1 MKASFFKKNTGFLRQ
16 KIKEYLQRSQQWF
29 LGTPQRALS
38 EAYEAA
44 HIIKNIEIEQFDGKK
59 ISPDSRKYTENV
71 MAYWQV
77 SLEKNLTIIKVK
89 LAEFRFSYSLVNIS
103 NPVFLEKLKFI
114 DEVTSKYI
122 TQDINITQEKNS
134 EHEIIT
140 VSQPLQINRD
150 EVNKRSDSSGINNM
164 KVAPVFSK
172 TGAFPRSIGRTLN
185 KIKGDFSPQAEEN
198 YVRNF
203 QISRKRTRTA
213 IRFLAMLVIVPLL
226 TQHFSKDFLI
236 NPIVERIRG
245 ENLTQLFLNNEM
257 EEEALSELKIFEKKL
272 KFESLIRQAP
282 PISAE
287 VIEEQVKHKVREI
300 AEEFRGKSNE
310 AISNVFADVMSLIAF
325 ALVIVTSKREIVI
338 VKSFIDDLIYG
349 LSDSAKAF
357 IIILFT
363 DIFVGFHSPHGWE
376 VILEGFAE
384 HVGLAANQ
392 SVISL
397 FIATF
402 PVILDTISK
411 YWIFRYLS
419 RLSPSALATL
429 KEMND

>member
-1 MKASFFKKNTGFLRQ
+1 MKASFFNKNTGFLRQ
-16 KIKEYLQRSQQWF
+16 KIKEFLQRSHQWLF
-29 LGTPQRALS
+29 KTPERALL
-38 EAYEAA
+38 EAYQAA
-44 HIIKNIEIEQFDGKK
+44 HIIKNIEIEQFGGKT
-59 ISPDSRKYTENV
+59 ISPDSANYSESV

-77 SLEKNLTIIKVK
+77 SLQKNLTVIKVK
-89 LAEFRFSYSLVNIS
+89 LAEFRFSYSLLNIS

-122 TQDINITQEKNS
+122 TQDITQEKNS
-134 EHEIIT
+134 EDDIIP
-140 VSQPLQINRD
+140 VSQPLQIN
-150 EVNKRSDSSGINNM
+150 ENAINNHSDSSRINNM
-164 KVAPVFSK
+164 KIDPVFQK

-198 YVRNF
+198 FVRNF

-226 TQHFSKDFLI
+226 TQHLSKDFLI

-257 EEEALSELKIFEKKL
+257 EEEALSELKSFEKKL

-287 VIEEQVKHKVREI
+287 VIEEQVKNKVRQI
-300 AEEFRGKSNE
+300 AEEFQEKSNE

-325 ALVIVTSKREIVI
+325 ALVIVTSKREIAI
-338 VKSFIDDLIYG
+338 VKSFIDDVIYG

>member
-1 MKASFFKKNTGFLRQ
+1 MKASFFNKNTGFIRQ
-16 KIKEYLQRSQQWF
+16 KIKEYLQRTQQWLF
-29 LGTPQRALS
+29 KTPERALS
-38 EAYEAA
+38 EAYQAA
-44 HIIKNIEIEQFDGKK
+44 HIIKNIEIEQFGGKT
-59 ISPDSRKYTENV
+59 ISADSANYSESV

-77 SLEKNLTIIKVK
+77 SLQKNLTIIKVK
-89 LAEFRFSYSLVNIS
+89 LAEFQFSYSLLNIS
-103 NPVFLEKLKFI
+103 NPVFLDKLKFI
-114 DEVTSKYI
+114 DEVSSKYI
-122 TQDINITQEKNS
+122 TREITQEKNDFD
-134 EHEIIT
+134 EIIT
-140 VSQPLQINRD
+140 VSQPLKIN
-150 EVNKRSDSSGINNM
+150 ENGVNNHSDGSQSNKM
-164 KVAPVFSK
+164 KLDSVFEK
-172 TGAFPRSIGRTLN
+172 TGVIPRTIGRTFN
-185 KIKGDFSPQAEEN
+185 KIRGDFSPQAEEN
-198 YVRNF
+198 FVKNF

-213 IRFLAMLVIVPLL
+213 IRFLAMLVIVPIL
-226 TQHFSKDFLI
+226 TQHLSKDFLI
-236 NPIVERIRG
+236 NPIVKEIRG
-245 ENLTQLFLNNEM
+245 ENLSQIFLNNEM
-257 EEEALSELKIFEKKL
+257 EEEALSELKTFEKKL
-272 KFESLIRQAP
+272 KFENFVRQAV

-287 VIEEQVKHKVREI
+287 VIEEKLKHKVREI
-300 AEEFRGKSNE
+300 AEEFQEKSND

-325 ALVIVTSKREIVI
+325 ALVIVTSKREIAI

-384 HVGLAANQ
+384 HLGLPAKQ

>member
-1 MKASFFKKNTGFLRQ
+1 MKASFFNKNTGFLRQ
-16 KIKEYLQRSQQWF
+16 KIKEYLERSQQWF
-29 LGTPQRALS
+29 LKTPERALS
-38 EAYEAA
+38 EAYQAA
-44 HIIKNIEIEQFDGKK
+44 QIIKNIEIEQFGGKT
-59 ISPDSRKYTENV
+59 ISPESANYSESV
-71 MAYWQV
+71 MAYWEV
-77 SLEKNLTIIKVK
+77 SLQKNLTILKVK
-89 LAEFRFSYSLVNIS
+89 LAEFRFSYSLLNIS

-114 DEVTSKYI
+114 DEVSSKYI
-122 TQDINITQEKNS
+122 TQNITQEKNS
-134 EHEIIT
+134 DDQIIP
-140 VSQPLQINRD
+140 VSQPLQINGN
-150 EVNKRSDSSGINNM
+150 EVNNQSDYSRVNNM
-164 KVAPVFSK
+164 KVNPVFQK

-185 KIKGDFSPQAEEN
+185 KIKGDLSPQAEEN
-198 YVRNF
+198 FVRNF

-213 IRFLAMLVIVPLL
+213 IRFLVMLVIVPLL
-226 TQHFSKDFLI
+226 TQHFSKQFLI

-245 ENLTQLFLNNEM
+245 ENFTQLFLNNEM
-257 EEEALSELKIFEKKL
+257 EEEALSELKTFEKKL
-272 KFESLIRQAP
+272 KFESLVRQAP

-287 VIEEQVKHKVREI
+287 VIEEKVKHKVREI
-300 AEEFRGKSNE
+300 AEEFQEKSNE

-325 ALVIVTSKREIVI
+325 ALVIVTSKREIAI
-338 VKSFIDDLIYG
+338 VKSFIDDVIYG

-384 HVGLAANQ
+384 HLGLPANQ

>member
-1 MKASFFKKNTGFLRQ
+1 MKASFFKKNTEFLRK

-59 ISPDSRKYTENV
+59 ISPNSSKYTENV

-134 EHEIIT
+134 EDEIIT

-198 YVRNF
+198 FVRNF

-226 TQHFSKDFLI
+226 TQHLSKDFLI

-245 ENLTQLFLNNEM
+245 ENFTQLFLNNEM

-325 ALVIVTSKREIVI
+325 ALVIVTSKREIAI
-338 VKSFIDDLIYG
+338 VKSFMDDLIYG

>member
-1 MKASFFKKNTGFLRQ
+1 MKASFFNKNIGFLRQ
-16 KIKEYLQRSQQWF
+16 KIKEFLQHSQQW
-29 LGTPQRALS
+29 LLKTPERALS
-38 EAYEAA
+38 EAYQAA
-44 HIIKNIEIEQFDGKK
+44 QIIQNIEIEQFGGKT
-59 ISPDSRKYTENV
+59 ISPESANYSESV
-71 MAYWQV
+71 MGYWQV
-77 SLEKNLTIIKVK
+77 SLQKNLTIIKVK
-89 LAEFRFSYSLVNIS
+89 LAEFRFSYSLLNIS

-114 DEVTSKYI
+114 DEVRSKYI
-122 TQDINITQEKNS
+122 TQYIPQRKTSENDIIQ
-134 EHEIIT
+134 
-140 VSQPLQINRD
+140 VSQPLQRN
-150 EVNKRSDSSGINNM
+150 ENGVNNQSDTSQINNM
-164 KVAPVFSK
+164 KVDPVFQK
-172 TGAFPRSIGRTLN
+172 TGVFPRSIGRTLN
-185 KIKGDFSPQAEEN
+185 KIKRDFSPQAEEKF
-198 YVRNF
+198 VRDF

-245 ENLTQLFLNNEM
+245 ENLTQIFLNTEM
-257 EEEALSELKIFEKKL
+257 EEEAFSELKTFEKKL
-272 KFESLIRQAP
+272 KFESFVHQSP
-282 PISAE
+282 PFSTE
-287 VIEEQVKHKVREI
+287 VVEEKVKHKVREI
-300 AEEFRGKSNE
+300 AEEFQEKSNE

-325 ALVIVTSKREIVI
+325 ALVIVTSKREIAI

-384 HVGLAANQ
+384 HLGLPANQ
-392 SVISL
+392 SMISL

>member
-1 MKASFFKKNTGFLRQ
+1 MKASFFNKNTGFIRQ
-16 KIKEYLQRSQQWF
+16 KIKEFLQRSQQWLF
-29 LGTPQRALS
+29 KTPERALS
-38 EAYEAA
+38 EAYQAA
-44 HIIKNIEIEQFDGKK
+44 HIIKNIEIEQFGGKT
-59 ISPDSRKYTENV
+59 ISPESANYSESV

-77 SLEKNLTIIKVK
+77 SLQKKLTIIKVK
-89 LAEFRFSYSLVNIS
+89 LAEFRFSYSLLNIS

-114 DEVTSKYI
+114 DEVSSKYI
-122 TQDINITQEKNS
+122 TQDITQLENS
-134 EHEIIT
+134 DNDRIP
-140 VSQPLQINRD
+140 VSQALQIND
-150 EVNKRSDSSGINNM
+150 NAVNNHLDSSQSNNM
-164 KVAPVFSK
+164 KVDPVFQK

-198 YVRNF
+198 FVRNF

-226 TQHFSKDFLI
+226 TQHLSKDFLI

-257 EEEALSELKIFEKKL
+257 EEEALSELKTFEKKL

-287 VIEEQVKHKVREI
+287 VIEEQVKNKVREI

-325 ALVIVTSKREIVI
+325 ALVIVTSKREIAI
-338 VKSFIDDLIYG
+338 VKSFIDDVIHG

-384 HVGLAANQ
+384 HVGLPANQ

>member
-1 MKASFFKKNTGFLRQ
+1 MKASFFNKNTGFLRQ
-16 KIKEYLQRSQQWF
+16 KIKEYLQRTQQWLF
-29 LGTPQRALS
+29 KTPERALS
-38 EAYEAA
+38 KAYQAA
-44 HIIKNIEIEQFDGKK
+44 QIIKNIEIEQFSGKI
-59 ISPDSRKYTENV
+59 ISPESANYSESV

-77 SLEKNLTIIKVK
+77 SLQKNLTIIKVN
-89 LAEFRFSYSLVNIS
+89 LAEFRFSYSLLNIS

-114 DEVTSKYI
+114 DEVSSKYI
-122 TQDINITQEKNS
+122 TQYIPQEKNS
-134 EHEIIT
+134 DVEIIP
-140 VSQPLQINRD
+140 VSQPLQIND
-150 EVNKRSDSSGINNM
+150 NAVNNHSDSSRINNM
-164 KVAPVFSK
+164 KVDPVFQK

-198 YVRNF
+198 FVRNF

-226 TQHFSKDFLI
+226 TQHLSKDFLI

-257 EEEALSELKIFEKKL
+257 EEEALSELKTFEKKL

-287 VIEEQVKHKVREI
+287 VIEEKVKNKVRQI
-300 AEEFRGKSNE
+300 AEEFQEKSNE

-325 ALVIVTSKREIVI
+325 ALVIVTSKREIAI
-338 VKSFIDDLIYG
+338 VKSFIDDVIYG

-384 HVGLAANQ
+384 HLGLAANQ